1 MSSIMNMKM
10 CRQQQRGFFLYL
22 FLFSMVIFL
31 AKCSQGLGES
41 VGTKLEL
48 IHRHHLQPM
57 TKLERLRQLLHSD
70 TIRQRSISESLRL
83 KKIRNTTG
91 RRQVLENPNATY
103 YHPDCSNSSRRDKS
117 GCVSGKM
124 TMNSGADF
132 GTGQYFV
139 SFSVGSPAQRFVLI
153 ADTGSDLTWM
163 NCKYRCHGAQ
173 CRKKT
178 RKRRVF
184 RADHSSSFDTVPCSS
199 RMCKIE
205 LASLFSLTRCPSP
218 HTPCAYDYRYLD
230 GSAALGIFANE
241 TVTFGLTN
249 GTKGRIHN
257 VLVGCSESSTGQSFQ
272 EADGVMGLGYSNYSF
287 ALKAAEK
294 FGGKFSYCLV
304 DHLSP
309 QNVSSYLIFGSHK
322 TEYSITTHYRM
333 RQTELVLGVVNPFYA
348 VNIKGI
354 SLGSIMLK
362 IPAEVWNVNGGGGV
376 ILDSGSSLTFLTQPA
391 YQPVMAALKLSL
403 INFTTLNLDIPQL
416 EFCVNSTGFDESLVP
431 RLVFHF
437 ADGARFEPPVK
448 SYVIDVAPGVKCLGF
463 VRSTWPGAS
472 VIGNIMQQNHIW
484 EFDLANNRLSFG
496 SSSCT

>member
-1 MSSIMNMKM
+1 MY
-10 CRQQQRGFFLYL
+10 RQQRGFFLFI
-22 FLFSMVIFL
+22 FLFFVVIFL
-31 AKCSQGLGES
+31 EKCSKGHGES

-48 IHRHHLQPM
+48 IHRHHFRRNRANGMQPM
-57 TKLERLRQLLHSD
+57 TQLERLRQLLHSD
-70 TIRQRSISESLRL
+70 TIRQRSISERLRL
-83 KKIRNTTG
+83 QKS
-91 RRQVLENPNATY
+91 RRQVLESPDATY
-103 YHPDCSNSSRRDKS
+103 YHPACTNSSRRAKN
-117 GCVSGKM
+117 GNVSGEM
-124 TMNSGADF
+124 TMYSGADF

-139 SFSVGSPAQRFVLI
+139 SFKVGSPARRFMLI

-163 NCKYRCHGAQ
+163 NCKYRCHGAK
-173 CRKKT
+173 CRKKS

-184 RADHSSSFDTVPCSS
+184 QADHSSSFVTVPCSS

-205 LASLFSLTRCPSP
+205 LANLFSLARCPSP
-218 HTPCAYDYRYLD
+218 HTPCAYDYRYSD

-249 GTKGRIHN
+249 GTKVRIHN
-257 VLVGCSESSTGQSFQ
+257 MLVGCSESSTGQSFQ
-272 EADGVMGLGYSNYSF
+272 GADGVMGLGYSNYSF

-309 QNVSSYLIFGSHK
+309 QNVSSYLIFGSH
-322 TEYSITTHYRM
+322 ESVDYVTTLHRM
-333 RQTELVLGVVNPFYA
+333 QHTELVLGVINPFYA

-354 SLGSIMLK
+354 SIGSIMLK
-362 IPAEVWNVNGGGGV
+362 IPAEVWNVNGVGGM
-376 ILDSGSSLTFLTQPA
+376 ILDSGSSLTFLTRPA
-391 YQPVMAALKLSL
+391 YQPVMAALRLSL
-403 INFTTLNLDIPQL
+403 ISFTRLKLDIPQL
-416 EFCVNSTGFDESLVP
+416 EFCFNSTGFDESLVP

-448 SYVIDVAPGVKCLGF
+448 SYVIDVAAGAKCLGF
-463 VRSTWPGAS
+463 VPTAWPGAS